1 MARTKRAPRKSATPT
16 KGAAARP
23 QPRSR
28 PSTTKRRYRPGD
40 VALKEI
46 RQYQKSTDLLIRKL
60 PFARLVREIAQEY
73 VTGGALDGELRFQ
86 SHALMALQEAAE
98 AYMVHLFEDSNLCAV
113 HAKRVTLMQK
123 DMQLARRIRG
133 PLFDV
138 AALVIDNGSG
148 MCKAGF
154 AGDDAP
160 RAVFPSIVGRPR
172 HQGIMVGMGQKDSY
186 VGDEAQSKRGILTLK
201 YPIEHGIVT
210 NWDDMEKIWHH
221 TFYNEL
227 RVAPEEHPVLLTE
240 APLNPK
246 ANREKMTQ
254 IMFETFN
261 TPAFYVAIQAVLS
274 LYASGR
280 TTGIVL
286 DSGDGVTHT
295 VPIYEGYALPHAIL
309 RLDLAGRDL
318 TDYLMKILT
327 ERGYS
332 FTTTAEREIVRDIK
346 EKLCYVALDFE
357 QEMTT
362 AAQSSALEKSYEL
375 PDGQV
380 ITIGNERFRAPEALF
395 QPSFLGLEAAG
406 IHETTYNSIMKCDVD
421 IRKDLYGNIVLSGG
435 TTMYPGIAD
444 RMQREITALAPSSM
458 KIKIVAPPERKY
470 SVWIGGSILASLST
484 FQQMWISKQE
494 YDESGPSIV
503 HRKCF

>member
-1 MARTKRAPRKSATPT
+1 MRLKAQIGQSAGGLRGQRGRAPGAYINSRMGLGVRSWKQQQLRTST
-16 KGAAARP
+16 KP
-23 QPRSR
+23 E
-28 PSTTKRRYRPGD
+28 TTEQCG
-40 VALKEI
+40 
-46 RQYQKSTDLLIRKL
+46 
-60 PFARLVREIAQEY
+60 
-73 VTGGALDGELRFQ
+73 
-86 SHALMALQEAAE
+86 
-98 AYMVHLFEDSNLCAV
+98 
-113 HAKRVTLMQK
+113 
-123 DMQLARRIRG
+123 MQLWEKSSQSVSTVKHDHLLYVVIGCHTCARGLSVWTVCVRARAFTHRVRPFVG
-133 PLFDV
+133 AFRMCDDDETT
-138 AALVIDNGSG
+138 ALVCDNGSG
-148 MCKAGF
+148 LVKAGF

-172 HQGIMVGMGQKDSY
+172 HQGVMVGMGQKDSY

-201 YPIEHGIVT
+201 YPIEHGIIT

-227 RVAPEEHPVLLTE
+227 RVAPEEHPTLLTE

-261 TPAFYVAIQAVLS
+261 VPAMYVAIQAVLS

-286 DSGDGVTHT
+286 DSGDGVTHN
-295 VPIYEGYALPHAIL
+295 VPIYEGYALPHAIM

-332 FTTTAEREIVRDIK
+332 FVTTAEREIVRDIK

-357 QEMTT
+357 NEMAT
-362 AAQSSALEKSYEL
+362 AASSSSLEKSYEL

-380 ITIGNERFRAPEALF
+380 ITIGNERFRCPETLF
-395 QPSFLGLEAAG
+395 QPSFIGMESAG
-406 IHETTYNSIMKCDVD
+406 IHETAYNSIMKCDID
-421 IRKDLYGNIVLSGG
+421 IRKDLYANNVLSGG

-444 RMQREITALAPSSM
+444 RMQKEITALAPSTM
-458 KIKIVAPPERKY
+458 KIKIIAPPERKY

-494 YDESGPSIV
+494 YDEAGPSIV

>member
-1 MARTKRAPRKSATPT
+1 ME
-16 KGAAARP
+16 
-23 QPRSR
+23 
-28 PSTTKRRYRPGD
+28 
-40 VALKEI
+40 EI
-46 RQYQKSTDLLIRKL
+46 
-60 PFARLVREIAQEY
+60 
-73 VTGGALDGELRFQ
+73 
-86 SHALMALQEAAE
+86 
-98 AYMVHLFEDSNLCAV
+98 
-113 HAKRVTLMQK
+113 
-123 DMQLARRIRG
+123 
-133 PLFDV
+133 

-172 HQGIMVGMGQKDSY
+172 HQGVMVDGQKDSY
-186 VGDEAQSKRGILTLK
+186 VGDEASKRGILTLK

-227 RVAPEEHPVLLTE
+227 RVAPEEHPVLLT

-246 ANREKMTQ
+246 AKEKMTQ

-261 TPAFYVAIQAVLS
+261 TPAMYVAIPVLS

-280 TTGIVL
+280 TTGIVM
-286 DSGDGVTHT
+286 DWDGVTHT

-357 QEMTT
+357 QEMAT
-362 AAQSSALEKSYEL
+362 AASSSSLERATM

-380 ITIGNERFRAPEALF
+380 ITIGNERFRCPEALF
-395 QPSFLGLEAAG
+395 QPSFLGMESCG
-406 IHETTYNSIMKCDVD
+406 IHETTFNSIMKCDVD
-421 IRKDLYGNIVLSGG
+421 KKDLYANTVLSG

-444 RMQREITALAPSSM
+444 RMQKEITALAPSTM
-458 KIKIVAPPERKY
+458 KIKIIAPPERKY

-494 YDESGPSIV
+494 YDESGPSIA
-503 HRKCF
+503 RKCF

>member
-1 MARTKRAPRKSATPT
+1 MDEEEV
-16 KGAAARP
+16 
-23 QPRSR
+23 Q
-28 PSTTKRRYRPGD
+28 
-40 VALKEI
+40 
-46 RQYQKSTDLLIRKL
+46 
-60 PFARLVREIAQEY
+60 
-73 VTGGALDGELRFQ
+73 
-86 SHALMALQEAAE
+86 
-98 AYMVHLFEDSNLCAV
+98 
-113 HAKRVTLMQK
+113 
-123 DMQLARRIRG
+123 
-133 PLFDV
+133 
-138 AALVIDNGSG
+138 ALVVDNGSG

-160 RAVFPSIVGRPR
+160 RAVFPSIVGRPK
-172 HQGIMVGMGQKDSY
+172 HPGIMVGMDQKDAY
-186 VGDEAQSKRGILTLK
+186 VGDEAQSKRGVLTLK

-246 ANREKMTQ
+246 ANRERMTQ

-261 TPAFYVAIQAVLS
+261 VPAMYVNIQAVLS

-280 TTGIVL
+280 TTGGVL

-295 VPIYEGYALPHAIL
+295 VPIYEGYALPHAVMRI
-309 RLDLAGRDL
+309 DLAGRDL

-346 EKLCYVALDFE
+346 EKLAYVALDFD
-357 QEMTT
+357 QEMKL
-362 AAQSSALEKSYEL
+362 AAESSELEKSYEL
-375 PDGQV
+375 PDGNV
-380 ITIGNERFRAPEALF
+380 ITVGNERFRCPETLF
-395 QPSFLGLEAAG
+395 QPSFIGKEASG
-406 IHETTYNSIMKCDVD
+406 IHDTMFQTIMKCDVD
-421 IRKDLYGNIVLSGG
+421 IRKDLYANIVMSGG
-435 TTMYPGIAD
+435 STMYPGLAE
-444 RMQREITALAPSSM
+444 RLTKEVTALAPSTM
-458 KIKIVAPPERKY
+458 KIKVIAPPERKY
-470 SVWIGGSILASLST
+470 SVWIGGSILSSLST
-484 FQQMWISKQE
+484 FQQMWISKAE

>member
-1 MARTKRAPRKSATPT
+1 MDDEETP
-16 KGAAARP
+16 P
-23 QPRSR
+23 I
-28 PSTTKRRYRPGD
+28 
-40 VALKEI
+40 V
-46 RQYQKSTDLLIRKL
+46 
-60 PFARLVREIAQEY
+60 
-73 VTGGALDGELRFQ
+73 
-86 SHALMALQEAAE
+86 
-98 AYMVHLFEDSNLCAV
+98 C
-113 HAKRVTLMQK
+113 
-123 DMQLARRIRG
+123 
-133 PLFDV
+133 
-138 AALVIDNGSG
+138 DNGSG
-148 MCKAGF
+148 MAKAGF

-160 RAVFPSIVGRPR
+160 RAVFPSVVGRAR
-172 HQGIMVGMGQKDSY
+172 HQGVMVGMGQKDSY

-221 TFYNEL
+221 CFYNEL
-227 RVAPEEHPVLLTE
+227 RVAPEDHPCMLTE

-261 TPAFYVAIQAVLS
+261 SPAFFVSIQAVLS

-280 TTGIVL
+280 TTGCVL

-332 FTTTAEREIVRDIK
+332 FITTAEREIVRDIK

-357 QEMTT
+357 AEMQT
-362 AAQSSALEKSYEL
+362 AATSSSLEKSYEL

-380 ITIGNERFRAPEALF
+380 ITIGNERFRCPETLF
-395 QPSFLGLEAAG
+395 QPAFVGMESCG
-406 IHETTYNSIMKCDVD
+406 IHETTYNGIMRCDID
-421 IRKDLYGNIVLSGG
+421 IRKDLYANTVLSGG
-435 TTMYPGIAD
+435 TTMFPGIAD
-444 RMQREITALAPSSM
+444 RMQKEISALAPPTM
-458 KIKIVAPPERKY
+458 KIKIIAPPERKY

-484 FQQMWISKQE
+484 FQQMWITKAE
-494 YDESGPSIV
+494 YDESGPQIV

>member
-1 MARTKRAPRKSATPT
+1 M
-16 KGAAARP
+16 
-23 QPRSR
+23 
-28 PSTTKRRYRPGD
+28 D
-40 VALKEI
+40 N
-46 RQYQKSTDLLIRKL
+46 
-60 PFARLVREIAQEY
+60 
-73 VTGGALDGELRFQ
+73 
-86 SHALMALQEAAE
+86 
-98 AYMVHLFEDSNLCAV
+98 LFEAHDPQYLGFIESFFDRLSTSNRECHVPTYVENRECSELCAKKKSILSRFYSKCEV
-113 HAKRVTLMQK
+113 CNTLDDVWFFASSAKINQSESPNFQFYHKWKPPNIWSSL
-123 DMQLARRIRG
+123 QLRKAELIY
-133 PLFDV
+133 LLQIKMCDDEV
-138 AALVIDNGSG
+138 AALVVDNGSG

-172 HQGIMVGMGQKDSY
+172 HQGVMVGMGQKDSY

-261 TPAFYVAIQAVLS
+261 TPAMYVAIQAVLS

-286 DSGDGVTHT
+286 DSGDGVSHT

-357 QEMTT
+357 QEMAT
-362 AAQSSALEKSYEL
+362 AASSSSLEKSYEL

-380 ITIGNERFRAPEALF
+380 ITIGNERFRCPEALF
-395 QPSFLGLEAAG
+395 QPSFLGMESCG

-421 IRKDLYGNIVLSGG
+421 IRKDLYANTVLSGG

-444 RMQREITALAPSSM
+444 RMQKEITALAPSTM
-458 KIKIVAPPERKY
+458 KIKIIAPPERKY

>member
-1 MARTKRAPRKSATPT
+1 MCDEECT
-16 KGAAARP
+16 
-23 QPRSR
+23 
-28 PSTTKRRYRPGD
+28 
-40 VALKEI
+40 
-46 RQYQKSTDLLIRKL
+46 
-60 PFARLVREIAQEY
+60 
-73 VTGGALDGELRFQ
+73 
-86 SHALMALQEAAE
+86 
-98 AYMVHLFEDSNLCAV
+98 
-113 HAKRVTLMQK
+113 
-123 DMQLARRIRG
+123 
-133 PLFDV
+133 
-138 AALVIDNGSG
+138 ALVIDNGSG

-154 AGDDAP
+154 AGEDAP

-172 HQGIMVGMGQKDSY
+172 HPGVMVGMGQKDCY

-261 TPAFYVAIQAVLS
+261 TPAMSRLNRLS
-274 LYASGR
+274 
-280 TTGIVL
+280 
-286 DSGDGVTHT
+286 H
-295 VPIYEGYALPHAIL
+295 EN
-309 RLDLAGRDL
+309 
-318 TDYLMKILT
+318 LT

-332 FTTTAEREIVRDIK
+332 FTTTAEREIVRDVK

-357 QEMTT
+357 QEMAT
-362 AAQSSALEKSYEL
+362 AASSSCLEKCYEL

-380 ITIGNERFRAPEALF
+380 ITIGNERFRCPEALF
-395 QPSFLGLEAAG
+395 QPSFLGMEACG

-421 IRKDLYGNIVLSGG
+421 IRKDLYANTVLSGG

-444 RMQREITALAPSSM
+444 RMQKEIIALAPSTM
-458 KIKIVAPPERKY
+458 KIKIIAPPERKY

>member
-1 MARTKRAPRKSATPT
+1 MCDDEE
-16 KGAAARP
+16 
-23 QPRSR
+23 
-28 PSTTKRRYRPGD
+28 TT
-40 VALKEI
+40 
-46 RQYQKSTDLLIRKL
+46 
-60 PFARLVREIAQEY
+60 
-73 VTGGALDGELRFQ
+73 
-86 SHALMALQEAAE
+86 
-98 AYMVHLFEDSNLCAV
+98 
-113 HAKRVTLMQK
+113 
-123 DMQLARRIRG
+123 
-133 PLFDV
+133 
-138 AALVIDNGSG
+138 ALVCDNGSG
-148 MCKAGF
+148 LCKAGF

-172 HQGIMVGMGQKDSY
+172 HQGVMVGMGQKDSY

-201 YPIEHGIVT
+201 YPIEHGIIT

-221 TFYNEL
+221 SFYNEL
-227 RVAPEEHPVLLTE
+227 RIAPEEHPVLLTE

-254 IMFETFN
+254 FFERVGKQVLPKTLGKLSSSAPHRLHIAVAYSVAVSIRAGYSQNDDFRIMFETFN
-261 TPAFYVAIQAVLS
+261 VPAMYVAIQAVLS

-286 DSGDGVTHT
+286 DSGDGVTHN
-295 VPIYEGYALPHAIL
+295 VPIYEGYALPHAIM

-332 FTTTAEREIVRDIK
+332 FVTTAEREIVRDIK

-357 QEMTT
+357 NEMAT
-362 AAQSSALEKSYEL
+362 AASSSSLEKSYEL

-380 ITIGNERFRAPEALF
+380 ITIGNERFRCPETLF
-395 QPSFLGLEAAG
+395 QPSFIGMESAG
-406 IHETTYNSIMKCDVD
+406 VHETTYNSIMKCDID
-421 IRKDLYGNIVLSGG
+421 IRKDLYANNVLSGG
-435 TTMYPGIAD
+435 TTMYPGIGD
-444 RMQREITALAPSSM
+444 RMQKEITALAPSTM
-458 KIKIVAPPERKY
+458 KIKMIAPPERKY

-484 FQQMWISKQE
+484 FQQMWISKDE
-494 YDESGPSIV
+494 YEEAGPSIV

>member
-1 MARTKRAPRKSATPT
+1 MADD
-16 KGAAARP
+16 
-23 QPRSR
+23 
-28 PSTTKRRYRPGD
+28 D
-40 VALKEI
+40 V
-46 RQYQKSTDLLIRKL
+46 Q
-60 PFARLVREIAQEY
+60 
-73 VTGGALDGELRFQ
+73 
-86 SHALMALQEAAE
+86 
-98 AYMVHLFEDSNLCAV
+98 
-113 HAKRVTLMQK
+113 
-123 DMQLARRIRG
+123 
-133 PLFDV
+133 
-138 AALVIDNGSG
+138 ALVVDNGSG

-160 RAVFPSIVGRPR
+160 RAVFPSIVGRPK
-172 HQGIMVGMGQKDSY
+172 HPGIMVGMDQKDAY
-186 VGDEAQSKRGILTLK
+186 VGDEAQSKRGVLTLK

-246 ANREKMTQ
+246 ANRERMTQ

-261 TPAFYVAIQAVLS
+261 VPAMYVNIQAVLS

-280 TTGIVL
+280 TTGCVL
-286 DSGDGVTHT
+286 DSGDGVSHT
-295 VPIYEGYALPHAIL
+295 VPIYEGYALPHAIV

-346 EKLCYVALDFE
+346 EKLTYVALDFD
-357 QEMTT
+357 QEMKT
-362 AAQSSALEKSYEL
+362 AAESSALEKSYEL
-375 PDGQV
+375 PDGNV
-380 ITIGNERFRAPEALF
+380 IVIGNERFRCPEVLF
-395 QPSFLGLEAAG
+395 QPSLIGKEASG
-406 IHETTYNSIMKCDVD
+406 IHDCTFQTIMKCDVD
-421 IRKDLYGNIVLSGG
+421 IRRDLYANVVMSGG
-435 TTMYPGIAD
+435 TTMYPGIAE
-444 RMQREITALAPSSM
+444 RMTKELTALAPSTM
-458 KIKIVAPPERKY
+458 KIKVVAPPERKY

-484 FQQMWISKQE
+484 FQQMWISKAE

>member
-1 MARTKRAPRKSATPT
+1 M
-16 KGAAARP
+16 G
-23 QPRSR
+23 
-28 PSTTKRRYRPGD
+28 RR
-40 VALKEI
+40 
-46 RQYQKSTDLLIRKL
+46 
-60 PFARLVREIAQEY
+60 RE
-73 VTGGALDGELRFQ
+73 GR
-86 SHALMALQEAAE
+86 
-98 AYMVHLFEDSNLCAV
+98 HL
-113 HAKRVTLMQK
+113 
-123 DMQLARRIRG
+123 RRIQPCTYRIRCQQPKLLLHRRTFCFWVDFLETDKKVKVKRIRRG
-133 PLFDV
+133 GSLGIELFL
-138 AALVIDNGSG
+138 A
-148 MCKAGF
+148 
-154 AGDDAP
+154 
-160 RAVFPSIVGRPR
+160 GRPR
-172 HQGIMVGMGQKDSY
+172 YQGIMVGMGQKDSY
-186 VGDEAQSKRGILTLK
+186 VGDEAQSKRGILTVK

-261 TPAFYVAIQAVLS
+261 TPAMYVAIQAVLS

-286 DSGDGVTHT
+286 DSGDGVSHT

-357 QEMTT
+357 QEMAT
-362 AAQSSALEKSYEL
+362 AASSTSLEKSYEL

-380 ITIGNERFRAPEALF
+380 ITIGNERFRCPEALF
-395 QPSFLGLEAAG
+395 QPSFLGMESCG

-421 IRKDLYGNIVLSGG
+421 IRKDLYANTVLSGG

-444 RMQREITALAPSSM
+444 RMQKEITALAPSTM
-458 KIKIVAPPERKY
+458 KIKIIAPPERKY

-494 YDESGPSIV
+494 YDESGQHQTAIQRFRRMIYYPVLFSTVFSLI
-503 HRKCF
+503 FFY

>member
-1 MARTKRAPRKSATPT
+1 MSEE
-16 KGAAARP
+16 
-23 QPRSR
+23 
-28 PSTTKRRYRPGD
+28 D
-40 VALKEI
+40 V
-46 RQYQKSTDLLIRKL
+46 Q
-60 PFARLVREIAQEY
+60 
-73 VTGGALDGELRFQ
+73 
-86 SHALMALQEAAE
+86 
-98 AYMVHLFEDSNLCAV
+98 
-113 HAKRVTLMQK
+113 
-123 DMQLARRIRG
+123 
-133 PLFDV
+133 
-138 AALVIDNGSG
+138 ALVVDNGSG

-160 RAVFPSIVGRPR
+160 RAVFPSIVGRPK
-172 HQGIMVGMGQKDSY
+172 HPGIMVGMDQKDAY
-186 VGDEAQSKRGILTLK
+186 VGDEAQSKRGVLTLK

-246 ANREKMTQ
+246 ANRERMTQ

-261 TPAFYVAIQAVLS
+261 VPAMYVNIQAVLS

-280 TTGIVL
+280 TTGCVL
-286 DSGDGVTHT
+286 DSGDGVSHT
-295 VPIYEGYALPHAIL
+295 VPIYEGYALPHAIV

-332 FTTTAEREIVRDIK
+332 FTTTAEREIVRDVK
-346 EKLCYVALDFE
+346 EKLTYVALDFDTE
-357 QEMTT
+357 LKT
-362 AAQSSALEKSYEL
+362 ASESSALEKSYEL
-375 PDGQV
+375 PDGNV
-380 ITIGNERFRAPEALF
+380 IVIGSERFRCPEVLF
-395 QPSFLGLEAAG
+395 QPNLIGKEASG
-406 IHETTYNSIMKCDVD
+406 IHDCTFQTIMKCDVD
-421 IRKDLYGNIVLSGG
+421 IRKDLYANIVMSGG
-435 TTMYPGIAD
+435 TTMFPGIAE
-444 RMQREITALAPSSM
+444 RMTKELTALAPSTM
-458 KIKIVAPPERKY
+458 KIKVVAPPERKY

-484 FQQMWISKQE
+484 FQAMWISKAE